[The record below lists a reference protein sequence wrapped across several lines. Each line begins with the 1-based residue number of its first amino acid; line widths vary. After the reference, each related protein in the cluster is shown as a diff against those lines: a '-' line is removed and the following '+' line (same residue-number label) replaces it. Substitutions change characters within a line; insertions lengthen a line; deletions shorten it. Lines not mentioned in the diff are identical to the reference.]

1 MSCLSEVALLY
12 DTHNNNGTPNQDNIN
27 KPWYNVVYLCVENRQ
42 ENRRYINGFKCYTF
56 PNIIQA
62 NKYLDKNKEK
72 FIKERNIRY
81 EIIPVCKYIP
91 FILLTT
97 RGLTEDRIKGYNLG
111 CSAYVPK
118 PFDPEELEAIIK
130 NIILK
135 SEVFYDFILAMY
147 IVIKDTRLGILDT
160 YEPSYRNVR
169 LTKQE
174 QFILREIL
182 AGKNSLE
189 LSLKLKISLRCVEKY
204 VTRILNKTDTRN
216 TMELKR
222 ICCSFL

>member
-1 MSCLSEVALLY
+1 MYPKKYRRPFTTVLMLDSEEKLLEAIKTYFCIKNIQIITTSYMEVALCALKRTLPDCIVI
-12 DTHNNNGTPNQDNIN
+12 DTAMPNNIGLKFI
-27 KPWYNVVYLCVENRQ
+27 Q
-42 ENRRYINGFKCYTF
+42 EIK
-56 PNIIQA
+56 
-62 NKYLDKNKEK
+62 KNKD
-72 FIKERNIRY
+72 Y
-81 EIIPVCKYIP
+81 EYIP

-111 CSAYVPK
+111 CSAYIPK

-147 IVIKDTRLGILDT
+147 ILIKDTRLEILDT
-160 YEPSYRNVR
+160 YKPSSKNVR
-169 LTKQE
+169 LTRQE
-174 QFILREIL
+174 KFILREIL

-189 LSLKLKISLRCVEKY
+189 LSLKLKMSLRCVEKY
-204 VTRILNKTDTRN
+204 VTRILNKTNTRN

>member
-1 MSCLSEVALLY
+1 MYPKKYRRPFTTVLMLDSEEKLLEAIKTYFCIKNIQIITTSYMEVALCALKRTLPDCIVI
-12 DTHNNNGTPNQDNIN
+12 DTAMPNNIGLKFI
-27 KPWYNVVYLCVENRQ
+27 Q
-42 ENRRYINGFKCYTF
+42 EIK
-56 PNIIQA
+56 
-62 NKYLDKNKEK
+62 KNKD
-72 FIKERNIRY
+72 Y
-81 EIIPVCKYIP
+81 EYIP

-111 CSAYVPK
+111 CSAYIPK

-147 IVIKDTRLGILDT
+147 ILIKDTRLEILDT
-160 YEPSYRNVR
+160 YKPSSKNVR
-169 LTKQE
+169 LTRQE

-204 VTRILNKTDTRN
+204 VTRILNKTNTRN

>member
-1 MSCLSEVALLY
+1 MLDSEEKLLEAIKTYFCIKNIQIITTSYMEVALSALKRTLPDCIVI
-12 DTHNNNGTPNQDNIN
+12 DTAMPNNTG
-27 KPWYNVVYLCVENRQ
+27 L
-42 ENRRYINGFKCYTF
+42 
-56 PNIIQA
+56 
-62 NKYLDKNKEK
+62 K
-72 FIKERNIRY
+72 FIQELKKNRDY
-81 EIIPVCKYIP
+81 EYIP

>member
-1 MSCLSEVALLY
+1 MYSKKYRRPFTTVLMLDSEEKLLEAIKTYFCIKNIQIITTSYMEVALSALKRTLPDCIVI
-12 DTHNNNGTPNQDNIN
+12 DTAMPSNTGLQFIQEL
-27 KPWYNVVYLCVENRQ
+27 KKNR
-42 ENRRYINGFKCYTF
+42 
-56 PNIIQA
+56 
-62 NKYLDKNKEK
+62 D
-72 FIKERNIRY
+72 Y
-81 EIIPVCKYIP
+81 EYIP

>member
-1 MSCLSEVALLY
+1 MYSKKYRRPFTTVLMLDSEEKLLEAIKTYFCIKNIQIITTSYMEVALSALKRTLPDCIVI
-12 DTHNNNGTPNQDNIN
+12 DTAMPNNTG
-27 KPWYNVVYLCVENRQ
+27 L
-42 ENRRYINGFKCYTF
+42 
-56 PNIIQA
+56 
-62 NKYLDKNKEK
+62 K
-72 FIKERNIRY
+72 FIQELKKNRDY
-81 EIIPVCKYIP
+81 EYIP

>member
-1 MSCLSEVALLY
+1 MLDSEEKLLEAIKTYFCIKNIQIITTSYMEVALSALKRTLPDCIVI
-12 DTHNNNGTPNQDNIN
+12 DTAMPNNTG
-27 KPWYNVVYLCVENRQ
+27 L
-42 ENRRYINGFKCYTF
+42 
-56 PNIIQA
+56 
-62 NKYLDKNKEK
+62 K
-72 FIKERNIRY
+72 FIQELKKNRDY
-81 EIIPVCKYIP
+81 EYIP

-204 VTRILNKTDTRN
+204 VTRILNKTETRN